1 MQISAQ
7 HDRYA
12 LSHFTVFNY
21 DEVNKYPKNA
31 SYGLNIL
38 FATVYTGNER
48 KWGMVDKLYICD
60 CLKIETAVRFGLC
73 ARRITQYPVSVA
85 V

>member
-7 HDRYA
+7 YDGYA

-21 DEVNKYPKNA
+21 DEVNKYPKNV
-31 SYGLNIL
+31 SYGPNIL

-48 KWGMVDKLYICD
+48 MWVW
-60 CLKIETAVRFGLC
+60 
-73 ARRITQYPVSVA
+73 
-85 V
+85 